1 MKSSALAD
9 LQAGVRCARH
19 AGGRLEKAR
28 WIWLV
33 KPTLEQALVA
43 VGLQV
48 ERSHRVLA
56 VDDEPEN
63 LAVVEAV
70 LEDDC
75 EVLSAERAA
84 VALELLEG
92 GQPVDAIIADQRM
105 PGMTGVQLLAR
116 VAERFP
122 ETIRIVLT
130 AYTDVEPMIDAVNR
144 GDVYR
149 FLIKPFD
156 PGELR
161 AVVADACQLKWT
173 RAALQ
178 RVISALGEQNATL
191 YQTHLRLAE
200 LQDKLSEQARL
211 ATLGRLAA
219 GTAHDVRNC
228 IAIVSLLVEYV
239 QSKGCGD
246 ASVLAMARQ
255 MVDGTK
261 PLLDF
266 LDQVRRLAAARSS
279 KQSVCPRTFVAEVA
293 EEFCK
298 EGGRSDTGVL
308 LEVAE
313 DAPSL
318 HVDVEAMKQTL
329 LSLLRAS
336 PPTGETL
343 AVTVRTPRSEEVCF
357 EVRGAGEQQ
366 QLQLKLARLTAEAQG
381 ARLVPAADPAEGTVA
396 RVYMDNRPAQ
406 GQSRC

>member
-1 MKSSALAD
+1 MI
-9 LQAGVRCARH
+9 G
-19 AGGRLEKAR
+19 
-28 WIWLV
+28 
-33 KPTLEQALVA
+33 KPTLEQALA
-43 VGLQV
+43 AAGLPV

-75 EVLSAERAA
+75 EVFTAERAA
-84 VALELLEG
+84 GALELLEG
-92 GQPVDAIIADQRM
+92 GQAVDVLIADQRM

-122 ETIRIVLT
+122 DTIRIVLT

-156 PGELR
+156 PRELR

-178 RVISALGEQNATL
+178 RVIGALGEQNATL

-200 LQDKLSEQARL
+200 LQDQLSEQARL

-239 QSKGCGD
+239 QSKNCGD
-246 ASVLAMARQ
+246 QEVLAMARQ

-266 LDQVRRLAAARSS
+266 LDHVRRLAAKRSS
-279 KQSVCPRTFVAEVA
+279 RQDVCPRAFIAEVA
-293 EEFCK
+293 EEFRK

-313 DAPSL
+313 DAAPI

-343 AVTVRTPRSEEVCF
+343 AVAVHAPAAQEVCF

-366 QLQLKLARLTAEAQG
+366 QLQLRLAQLTAEAQG
-381 ARLVPAADPAEGTVA
+381 ARLVPAQEQACGAVA
-396 RVYMDNRPAQ
+396 RVYVDNRPLG